1 MVCFNRIHTNE
12 ICIRQEPPAI
22 ANSLT
27 LEIIENFWDIEIY
40 ISNHFVLQ
48 TMSWVIT
55 SSMMCSWK
63 DSFITDENSYDNL

>member
-1 MVCFNRIHTNE
+1 MELKKKCSNENCTNE

-22 ANSLT
+22 ANSLA

-55 SSMMCSWK
+55 
-63 DSFITDENSYDNL
+63 